1 MVSKKEDKQ
10 RKKNTKKI
18 KKKIKER
25 KREGQGSFALLRC
38 LKRIWRRSSSSS
50 SQDHWE
56 TPFPSWYSS
65 WDLVF
70 PTWIKP
76 GNATNDRLLSDSYNT
91 TLQHSQQYTTFSNSY
106 LRLIYNTLQTFIWD
120 SYIKHFNSYLIL
132 IYNTPILIWDS
143 YTTLSNYYYIIYYTI
158 KQIVWFKAVKPT
170 THFFI
175 LWCY

>member
-1 MVSKKEDKQ
+1 MMS
-10 RKKNTKKI
+10 
-18 KKKIKER
+18 
-25 KREGQGSFALLRC
+25 
-38 LKRIWRRSSSSS
+38 IWWWRSSSS

-91 TLQHSQQYTTFSNSY
+91 TLQHSQHYTTFSYSY

-143 YTTLSNYYYIIYYTI
+143 YTTLSNYYYTIYYTI
-158 KQIVWFKAVKPT
+158 EANNSLLYSLVLLTYPSEIQPIPIIAYGATSV
-170 THFFI
+170 
-175 LWCY
+175 